1 MKWTYVTVSNDGNE
15 FFVPDDDLIVFDTQR
30 LAFNHAYAIS
40 KAEAEELNASGQ
52 KEKYGVPI
60 DKDFA
65 SMREV
70 KVVLYDKGNKKILA
84 TVTSR
89 KLRRIA

>member
-1 MKWTYVTVSNDGNE
+1 MKWTYVTVSHDGNE
-15 FFVPDDDLIVFDTQR
+15 FFVPDDDLRVFDTQR
-30 LAFNHAYAIS
+30 LAFNHAYSMANS
-40 KAEAEELNASGQ
+40 EADELRTGKQ
-52 KEKYGVPI
+52 EGKYGTPI

-70 KVVLYDKGNKKILA
+70 KVVLFDEGNKKILA

-89 KLRRIA
+89 KLRRIV

>member
-15 FFVPDDDLIVFDTQR
+15 CFVPDDDLRMFDTQR
-30 LAFNHAYAIS
+30 LAFNHAYTTAS
-40 KAEAEELNASGQ
+40 SEASELNLGN
-52 KEKYGVPI
+52 EWVKYGVPL
-60 DKDFA
+60 DKDFD

-70 KVVLYDKGNKKILA
+70 KVVRYGNDRRIVA

-89 KLRRIA
+89 KLRRIV